1 MTSKSSGFTLIELLV
16 VVALI
21 GIISAIGIVSYNGY
35 VNSAKKK
42 AVQNIMQQ
50 IALGQTEYYSGEQTY
65 YSTKSGS
72 TTCDPDATSS
82 NSIEDELLGDTD
94 SISEDLGYNICTVVV
109 NTNNEKYRIIAKE
122 ITSSSSP
129 NKFCLNAKGFQDSTK
144 C

>member
-1 MTSKSSGFTLIELLV
+1 MTTKSSGFTLIELLV

-42 AVQNIMQQ
+42 AVQNVMQQ
-50 IALGQTEYYSGEQTY
+50 IALGQTEWYSGEGEY
-65 YSTKSGS
+65 YTTKSGS
-72 TTCDPDATSS
+72 TTCDPDSTSS
-82 NSIEDELLGDTD
+82 NNIEENLLGGSD
-94 SISEDLGYNICTVVV
+94 SISDDLGYNICTVII

-122 ITSSSSP
+122 NTSSSP
-129 NKFCLNAKGFQDSTK
+129 TKYCLNSKGFQDPTK

>member
-1 MTSKSSGFTLIELLV
+1 MTKSSGFTLIELLV
-16 VVALI
+16 VVAIL
-21 GIISAIGIVSYNGY
+21 GIISAIGIVSYSGY
-35 VNSAKKK
+35 VSAAKKK

-50 IALGQTEYYSGEQTY
+50 IALGQTEYFSGDQTY
-65 YSTKSGS
+65 YTTNINS

-82 NSIEDELLGDTD
+82 NSIEDELLGETD
-94 SISEDLGYNICTVVV
+94 SIADDLGYNICTVIV

-129 NKFCLNAKGFQDSTK
+129 KKFCLNGKGFQDATK